1 MKSFI
6 LGILMMVGTLPTMAG
21 NYPYLTFEL
30 TDGTKVSVSVSSLTL
45 TVNGTTLKAGSQ
57 TFTISNLSKMYFS
70 STDETSDATAID
82 ELTADDLEGKEI
94 YDLNGHKIELQITN
108 YELPKLPRG
117 VYIVKSKGEIKGKQ
131 RKRSACAEGTGK

>member
-1 MKSFI
+1 
-6 LGILMMVGTLPTMAG
+6 MMVGTLPTMAG

-117 VYIVKSKGEIKGKQ
+117 VYIVKSKNKTCKIVVK
-131 RKRSACAEGTGK
+131 

>member
-45 TVNGTTLKAGSQ
+45 TVNGTTLTAGSQ

-70 STDETSDATAID
+70 STDETSGATAID

-117 VYIVKSKGEIKGKQ
+117 VYIVKSKNKTCKIVV
-131 RKRSACAEGTGK
+131 R

>member
-6 LGILMMVGTLPTMAG
+6 LGILMMVGTLPTMAES
-21 NYPYLTFEL
+21 YPYLTFEL

-70 STDETSDATAID
+70 STDETNGGATAIE

-94 YDLNGHKIELQITN
+94 YDLNGHRLDSDAQ
-108 YELPKLPRG
+108 LPRG
-117 VYIVKSKGEIKGKQ
+117 VYIVKSKNKTCKIVV
-131 RKRSACAEGTGK
+131 R